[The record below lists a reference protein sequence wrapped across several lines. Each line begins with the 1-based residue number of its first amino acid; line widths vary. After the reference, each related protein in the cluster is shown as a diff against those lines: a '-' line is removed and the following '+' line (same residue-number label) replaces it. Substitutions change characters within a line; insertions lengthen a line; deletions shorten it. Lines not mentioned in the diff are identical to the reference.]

1 MNVEF
6 AFLCDSAQESG
17 GKIHAL
23 GIGVDS
29 ILAQSVPA
37 THPMLTV
44 VTQLRYSVA
53 EAGSKALAIRAVDAD
68 GQNIV
73 NPIDRQIEFPAPP
86 RRPTNTARLI
96 IALTA
101 VRFASY
107 GDYSVHV
114 ALNGSE
120 IARLPLTVVQPQPP
134 SS

>member
-1 MNVEF
+1 VNVEF

-17 GKIHAL
+17 GKVHAL
-23 GIGVDS
+23 GIGFDS

-44 VTQLRYSVA
+44 VAQLRYSVA
-53 EAGSKALAIRAVDAD
+53 EAGAKALAIRAVDAD

-73 NPIDRQIEFPAPP
+73 SPIDRQIEFPEPP

-96 IALTA
+96 IALTG
-101 VRFASY
+101 VRFTSY

-114 ALNGSE
+114 AINGSE
-120 IARLPLTVVQPQPP
+120 VARLPLTVVAPQPAA
-134 SS
+134 S

>member
-17 GKIHAL
+17 GKVHAL
-23 GIGVDS
+23 GIGFDS
-29 ILAQSVPA
+29 IRAQTVPA

-44 VTQLRYSVA
+44 VAQLRYSVA
-53 EAGSKALAIRAVDAD
+53 EAGTKDLAIRAVDAD

-101 VRFASY
+101 VRFAAY

-114 ALNGSE
+114 AINGSE
-120 IARLPLTVVQPQPP
+120 VARLPLTVVPQQPTA
-134 SS
+134 